1 MLSLRCLLF
10 TAALLSETY
19 CEEAKPGE
27 VGQSTSTLA
36 KFVSNL
42 LDQMNDVKQEKEM
55 EAKMASMEVE
65 VVQEEELPAWKV
77 PRLWN

>member
-1 MLSLRCLLF
+1 MLSLCCLLF
-10 TAALLSETY
+10 TAALLSETH
-19 CEEAKPGE
+19 CEQANPGE
-27 VGQSTSTLA
+27 VGQSSSTLA

-65 VVQEEELPAWKV
+65 VVKEELPAWKV
-77 PRLWN
+77 IRLRK

>member
-10 TAALLSETY
+10 AAAILLETH
-19 CEEAKPGE
+19 CEQAKPRE

-65 VVQEEELPAWKV
+65 VVQEELPALKV
-77 PRLWN
+77 PRL

>member
-1 MLSLRCLLF
+1 M
-10 TAALLSETY
+10 
-19 CEEAKPGE
+19 
-27 VGQSTSTLA
+27 A

-77 PRLWN
+77 TRL